1 MTDPI
6 YKKIELTGSSS
17 LSIEDAI
24 NKAIEKAGQTMRQ
37 MRWFEVTEIR
47 GTMDEEATGQWIVDQ
62 WQVSLKVGFRL
73 EE

>member
-1 MTDPI
+1 
-6 YKKIELTGSSS
+6 LTGSSS

-24 NKAIEKAGQTMRQ
+24 NKAIEKAGETMRQ

-47 GTMDEEATGQWIVDQ
+47 GTIGEEPAGQSIVDQ

-73 EE
+73 DE

>member
-1 MTDPI
+1 MTNNI

-24 NKAIEKAGQTMRQ
+24 NKAIKKAAQTVRQ

-47 GTMDEEATGQWIVDQ
+47 GTIGDEVVDE
-62 WQVSLKVGFRL
+62 WQVSLKIGFTL